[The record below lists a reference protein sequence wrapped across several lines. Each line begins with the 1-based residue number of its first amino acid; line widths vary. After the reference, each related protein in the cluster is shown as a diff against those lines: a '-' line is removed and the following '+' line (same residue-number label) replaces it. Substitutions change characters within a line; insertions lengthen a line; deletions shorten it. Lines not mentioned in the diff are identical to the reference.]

1 MPRRS
6 PSGLVVYPNLSDL
19 GEYRMTFDST
29 AVTRLND
36 WLSWQVTLS
45 DRFLSNPGPGKRKND
60 LLFTTGLRLTLGDG
74 NLGNI
79 GPSAIDPQ

>member
-1 MPRRS
+1 
-6 PSGLVVYPNLSDL
+6 
-19 GEYRMTFDST
+19 MTFDST

-60 LLFTTGLRLTLGDG
+60 LLFTTRIRLTLGDG
-74 NLGNI
+74 SLGNLG
-79 GPSAIDPQ
+79 PSSITLQ